1 MKLRAILGALMFWLA
16 GSGSP
21 LLAQTGSDLPALT
34 QERSYPESIATGIVV
49 ETDFAAG
56 TMVIEGYRY
65 RFAPDI
71 PVQIGG
77 SASSVTMLTPGMKV
91 QFRFLRVPDD
101 LRELVEIREIPP
113 GVDIQRL

>member
-1 MKLRAILGALMFWLA
+1 MKLRAILGALMLWLA

-21 LLAQTGSDLPALT
+21 LLAQDGSEPPLLGQAS
-34 QERSYPESIATGIVV
+34 SYPESIGTGIVV

-77 SASSVTMLTPGMKV
+77 GAASVTMIVPGMKV